1 MITLFISFVVYFLE
15 DFKVLVIL
23 IKKLI
28 MIIVVI
34 SILFDFIKLF
44 SNSMIF
50 SEFEFPLQKRDLTLF
65 HNFFFAKL
73 F

>member
-28 MIIVVI
+28 MIIDVI